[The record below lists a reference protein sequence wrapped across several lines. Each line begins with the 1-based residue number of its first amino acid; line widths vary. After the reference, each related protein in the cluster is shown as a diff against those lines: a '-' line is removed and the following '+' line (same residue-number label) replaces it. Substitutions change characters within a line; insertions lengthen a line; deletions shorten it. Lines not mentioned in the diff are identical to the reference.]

1 MDEIVK
7 LQNINV
13 HTSINEGIEILFKH
27 VLSETKSK
35 YGFYMLRY
43 PPDKQWLI
51 PEMYYETGETRSINQ
66 SVILHTEILNKYHL
80 AKSITFISEKII
92 DINVNCFQLP
102 SILLHPNIQIVIVI
116 INFGDAEND
125 IKKQISE
132 YTTLFC
138 IQFLKKYIDDSINEN
153 STSMM
158 RTIYKIKA
166 PINEIISFT
175 DNNPTI
181 KKSALSLAII
191 INDLVDIYKLKRNK
205 MKLVRE
211 ETNIRQMFKELVNI
225 IDFKYSIDDD
235 VPEALFLDSKR
246 LKQVLLN
253 FISNDSFVYVTATMI
268 IDMNDNTEILCWSVE
283 FLIDSPENVVDE
295 RLFISKKITSLMG
308 GYFISDNDEKT
319 VKFTIEA
326 CRDQRDYSDNS
337 LKKLKNKR
345 ILILDNQNERRVD
358 LGQRLQKWDL
368 DIIFASNEQEGSLYL
383 DETKNKIDLYII
395 GIPIFIE
402 KLNQFGVHK
411 PYLQILETEEQ
422 FQKTGYLSIKDTT
435 PVNSPRSR
443 RSSVTKPSFLPYPI
457 EDIRLLNIIIETF
470 N

>member
-7 LQNINV
+7 IQNINV

-27 VLSETKSK
+27 VLIETKSK

-43 PPDKQWLI
+43 PPDKQWMI
-51 PEMYYETGETRSINQ
+51 PEMYYETGETRTLNQ
-66 SVILHTEILNKYHL
+66 SIVLYTEILNKYQL
-80 AKSITFISEKII
+80 AKSITFVSEKII
-92 DINVNCFQLP
+92 DTNVNCFQLP
-102 SILLHPNIQIVIVI
+102 PILLHPNIQIIIVI
-116 INFGDAEND
+116 INFDNAED
-125 IKKQISE
+125 RIKKQISG
-132 YTTLFC
+132 YTSLFC
-138 IQFLKKYIDDSINEN
+138 IQFLKKYIDDAINEN
-153 STSMM
+153 SISMM
-158 RTIYKIKA
+158 RTIGKIKA

-175 DNNPTI
+175 DNQPNI

-211 ETNIRQMFKELVNI
+211 ETNIHQVFKDLVNI
-225 IDFKYSIDDD
+225 IDFKYCIDDD
-235 VPEALFLDSKR
+235 VPEALFLDNKR

-253 FISNDSFVYVTATMI
+253 FISNDSFVYISASMI
-268 IDMNDNTEILCWSVE
+268 IDMNEDTEILCWSIE
-283 FLIDSPENVVDE
+283 FLIDSPETVVDE
-295 RLFISKKITSLMG
+295 RLFISKKLISLMG

-326 CRDQRDYSDNS
+326 CRDQRAYSDNS

-345 ILILDNQNERRVD
+345 ILIVDDQNARRID
-358 LGQRLQKWDL
+358 LGQRLQKWEL
-368 DIIFASNEQEGSLYL
+368 DIIFASSEQEGSLYL
-383 DETKNKIDLYII
+383 DETKNKTDLYII
-395 GIPIFIE
+395 GIPTFIE
-402 KLNQFGVHK
+402 KLNQFNVHK

-422 FQKTGYLSIKDTT
+422 SQKAEYLSIKDTT
-435 PVNSPRSR
+435 PANSPRSH

-457 EDIRLLNIIIETF
+457 EDIRLLNIVIETF